1 MTGMIPAS
9 KAGSHGR
16 WGDGDGYGLP
26 GSIRVTAPEEEKK
39 QTQKKQNEI

>member
-1 MTGMIPAS
+1 MTAMMPAS

-16 WGDGDGYGLP
+16 WGDGDGDGLP
-26 GSIRVTAPEEEKK
+26 GSIRVTAPEEKK